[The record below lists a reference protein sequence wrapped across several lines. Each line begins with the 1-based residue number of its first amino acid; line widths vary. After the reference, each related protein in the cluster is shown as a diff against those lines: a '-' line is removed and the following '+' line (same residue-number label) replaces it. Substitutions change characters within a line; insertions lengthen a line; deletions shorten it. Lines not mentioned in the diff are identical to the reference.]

1 MYNNV
6 NYNKISFPDKNIK
19 IVVLDG
25 RIFPQS
31 SDLNFKL
38 FTYFFFFPP
47 FTYGFLGGCS
57 HLYNTHGSG
66 KSMKNH
72 YGVFLV

>member
-38 FTYFFFFPP
+38 FTYFFSFH
-47 FTYGFLGGCS
+47 
-57 HLYNTHGSG
+57 HLH
-66 KSMKNH
+66 MA
-72 YGVFLV
+72 FLVVVLIYITLMEVERA